1 MLDTAAHAVEAAG
14 QPLTLT
20 RKEYALLEYLL
31 LHRGKVVSAEEFME
45 HVWDGGVDSL
55 SNALRVHMAALRTKL
70 RAARGGDL
78 SRTPGGVG
86 YYLDEG
92 AEV

>member
-14 QPLTLT
+14 QPLSLT

-55 SNALRVHMAALRTKL
+55 SNALRVHMASLRKKL
-70 RAARGGDL
+70 RAALGCDL
-78 SRTPGGVG
+78 IRTKVGVG